1 MNIRRAGVQL
11 RNGLSLA
18 WLGALLFAS
27 PALAA
32 DAANCPTNGVTLND
46 GQSLVVQGDCRVQGD
61 IVLQGT
67 SYLIVTQSQFVLT
80 GNLTVRGS
88 SIAYIERS
96 DFTVNNRFSE
106 EFGVDTSGTA
116 TLWFNQTVFH
126 TTTNTDT
133 NYFMLMLTRENAKL
147 WVMQSSLSVTNSWV
161 LGGVSD
167 SAVIFMSASDNF
179 PTEIIPSSQVTILI
193 EAGSQTSL

>member
-1 MNIRRAGVQL
+1 
-11 RNGLSLA
+11 
-18 WLGALLFAS
+18 
-27 PALAA
+27 
-32 DAANCPTNGVTLND
+32 
-46 GQSLVVQGDCRVQGD
+46 
-61 IVLQGT
+61 
-67 SYLIVTQSQFVLT
+67 IVTQSQFVLT

-193 EAGSQTSL
+193 EAGSQTSLWMPFDLGSRAVLFLPDQTAGPYSFQFGRRTLGVVNVGYDINIANSLVRLGISTM